1 MRHARWHVSYIKLTR
16 MSHRALY
23 HYTTVNL
30 CVYRRVKYA
39 SASFDL
45 GGKKDKMKEVV
56 PTFLLDHRCR
66 HLEIERR
73 LETKMARLPCC
84 HDVTIGVSSSGLA
97 PLLRRGAE
105 RWQVMPCSFLSVIS
119 RASLWDL

>member
-1 MRHARWHVSYIKLTR
+1 MCTEGLNTLAQFSTSEERKI
-16 MSHRALY
+16 
-23 HYTTVNL
+23 
-30 CVYRRVKYA
+30 RR
-39 SASFDL
+39 
-45 GGKKDKMKEVV
+45 KKVV

-73 LETKMARLPCC
+73 LETKMARLPYCR
-84 HDVTIGVSSSGLA
+84 DVTVGVSSSGLA
-97 PLLRRGAE
+97 PLLRRAAE